1 MAVPE
6 KDFFTLDEIVQRWRL
21 AGMDHA
27 TLLKLAADDLLVF
40 SVYIRDLGSHTQT
53 KDTTDGVVTTS
64 QTVAFSFRAEGSAR
78 PPLQYLKADDAR
90 RLLESKS
97 NERIAVRGH
106 YSLPTREKESGLGH
120 AQAPLFCRDDLL
132 VSRIER
138 DRFERQH
145 RVRLRPPWFSRAWGW
160 LSDQA
165 NQRALT
171 MLSGWIAAIF
181 AALWAVWL
189 WWYPNTATP
198 RATPNQVV
206 ERTTFSAPRAP
217 TATAH
222 DQRH

>member
-1 MAVPE
+1 MTVPE
-6 KDFFTLDEIVQRWRL
+6 KDFFTLDEIVQRWSL

-53 KDTTDGVVTTS
+53 EDTPDGVVTTA
-64 QTVAFSFRAEGSAR
+64 QTVAFSFRAQGHAR

-106 YSLPTREKESGLGH
+106 YSLPTRDRESGLGH
-120 AQAPLFCRDDLL
+120 LQAPLFCRDDLL

-145 RVRLRPPWFSRAWGW
+145 RVRLRPPWFSRFWGW

-181 AALWAVWL
+181 AALWAL
-189 WWYPNTATP
+189 LPSLYPNPTTP
-198 RATPNQVV
+198 RATPNPVV
-206 ERTTFSAPRAP
+206 ERTTFSALRVPA
-217 TATAH
+217 ATAH
-222 DQRH
+222 DHRH